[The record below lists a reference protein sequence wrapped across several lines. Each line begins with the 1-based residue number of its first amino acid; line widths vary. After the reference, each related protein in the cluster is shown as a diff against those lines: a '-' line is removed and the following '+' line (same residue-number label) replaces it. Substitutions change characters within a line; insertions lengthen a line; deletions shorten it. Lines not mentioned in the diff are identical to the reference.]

1 MKKQKQHNYTPEQIE
16 FLRINY
22 PDMSMYEL
30 MAAFNTNFGLNL
42 TIRQIKGTVFR
53 NHITSGRTGCF
64 EIAHKPWNSGTKGMR
79 LTTANPGSYKK
90 GNVPPNRRPL
100 GSERI
105 DSKDGY
111 VYIKVA
117 ERNPY
122 TGFSTRYKLKHV
134 HRWEQTHGKV
144 PPGKVVIFQDGNKF
158 NFDPDNLVLVSRAEL
173 LRLNQYGYKE
183 MPNEFKPSVLSLV
196 KLEVKAFE
204 LLKNRRKQ
212 AEVNYAG
219 R

>member
-1 MKKQKQHNYTPEQIE
+1 MKNKHHNYTLAQIE

-22 PDMSMYEL
+22 LKTSLREL
-30 MAAFNTNFGLNL
+30 AIAFNISFDLNL
-42 TIRQIKGTVFR
+42 TYSQIKGALSR
-53 NHITSGRTGCF
+53 NHITSGRDGCF
-64 EIAHKPWNSGTKGMR
+64 EIAHTPWNFGTKGMR
-79 LTTANPGSYKK
+79 LTVANKGTYKK